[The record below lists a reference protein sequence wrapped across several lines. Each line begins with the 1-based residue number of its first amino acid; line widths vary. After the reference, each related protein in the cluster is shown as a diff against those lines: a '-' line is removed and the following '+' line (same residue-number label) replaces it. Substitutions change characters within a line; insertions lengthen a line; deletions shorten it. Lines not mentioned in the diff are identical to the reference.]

1 MINKIKKRRSNK
13 RLFETFQKNYAWFIA
28 IITTIGIIILNVFKF
43 IEYITANVYFSYYG
57 LDINL
62 YKYNDQGFI
71 YGLCLS
77 FLFMLALY
85 SLLYCIRQL
94 YFDIK
99 NKNFK
104 AKEIIGNL
112 SIIIFS
118 NLYIILVSNIEF
130 NLPSFLINMAVLIAI
145 ELVLSITMLKKL
157 DMDKTKVDS
166 KQELINYFKTLPFII
181 IILIFSISLRTTMNL
196 IINKSYRVIDDNKVI
211 VYTNS
216 DYYLTLDCKIENN
229 NMIIYKGTQSKI
241 NNENVYSKLNK
252 YNKIKFK

>member
-1 MINKIKKRRSNK
+1 MINKIKKRRSNR

-28 IITTIGIIILNVFKF
+28 IITAIGIIILNVFKF

-85 SLLYCIRQL
+85 SLLYCIRKL

-104 AKEIIGNL
+104 AKEIVGNL

-118 NLYIILVSNIEF
+118 NLYIILISNIEF
-130 NLPSFLINMAVLIAI
+130 NLPSFLINMAALIAI
-145 ELVLSITMLKKL
+145 ELVFSIAMFKKLDVDKNKIDLKQDLFNYLKKL
-157 DMDKTKVDS
+157 PFLIIIFILSISSRTYIN
-166 KQELINYFKTLPFII
+166 LIN
-181 IILIFSISLRTTMNL
+181 
-196 IINKSYRVIDDNKVI
+196 NKNYRVIDENKVI

-216 DYYLTLDCKIENN
+216 DYYLTLNCKMEDDNI
-229 NMIIYKGTQSKI
+229 IIYKGTQSKI
-241 NNENVYSKLNK
+241 NNDNIYSKLNK
-252 YNKIKFK
+252 YNEIKFK